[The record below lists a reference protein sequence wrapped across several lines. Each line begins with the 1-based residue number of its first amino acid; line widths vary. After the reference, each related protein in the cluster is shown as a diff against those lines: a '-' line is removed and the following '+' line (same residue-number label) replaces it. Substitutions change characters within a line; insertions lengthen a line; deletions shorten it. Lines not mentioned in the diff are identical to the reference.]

1 MKSVLNIIEGL
12 KIKSN
17 TKVQSDVTN
26 VMNCLHCSESA
37 ARSILDKY
45 VKLDILSKDLQKK
58 MICSDFEALFMLASM
73 LVDDKKDPDTIL
85 ELGTVGYSRRNKYG
99 RNPYDYSWFEEWY
112 DEDNDIDVLDQIKN
126 EYKSNKKLKNKFIE
140 IFNFCKEN
148 NITEAD
154 DVFAY
159 CDEVNVF

>member
-99 RNPYDYSWFEEWY
+99 RNPYDYSWFEEETR
-112 DEDNDIDVLDQIKN
+112 DGDFLDSVKKWIKQN
-126 EYKSNKKLKNKFIE
+126 LEEFETIYNIVKKHKDKFDSE
-140 IFNFCKEN
+140 KIFNMCEN
-148 NITEAD
+148 I
-154 DVFAY
+154 
-159 CDEVNVF
+159 